1 MAIEVIVGDR
11 VQLIET
17 ETRHDYLLD
26 NSPIPGCT
34 SILQRAGYVDLS
46 MVPAAVL
53 KAKSE
58 FGTKIHEYTHFY
70 DEDDL
75 DMNDLIDFPEYSRRV
90 EGWAQFRE
98 DWDFTPDP
106 KWSEKPLAVVVNGM
120 PFGVKPDCFGVGRF
134 GVGGTSLLST
144 VEKKTT
150 VEIERS
156 AELQTAAQALA
167 LKSPEVP
174 IPGRIVCQLL
184 DEKDRNG
191 KYYRIHR
198 CENRRDES
206 LFLACLAIDIDK
218 RNSKI
223 IK

>member
-1 MAIEVIVGDR
+1 MAIEVIRGSR
-11 VQLIET
+11 VKLIET
-17 ETRHDYLLD
+17 DDRHDYLLEG
-26 NSPIPGCT
+26 SPIPGCT
-34 SILQRAGYVDLS
+34 SILQRSGYVDYS
-46 MVPAAVL
+46 GIPEATL
-53 KAKSE
+53 KAKAA
-58 FGTKIHEYTHFY
+58 FGSKIHELTHFY
-70 DEDDL
+70 DDDDL
-75 DMNDLIDFPEYSRRV
+75 DMTDLIDFPEYSRRV
-90 EGWAQFRE
+90 EGWAQFRQ
-98 DWDFTPDP
+98 DWDFIPDRT
-106 KWSEKPLAVVVNGM
+106 WSEQPIAIVVNGM
-120 PFGVKPDCFGVGRF
+120 TFGVKPDCFGVGRF
-134 GVGGTSLLST
+134 GPGGTSLLCT

-167 LKSPEVP
+167 LKSPECP

-184 DEKDRNG
+184 DEAGRDG
-191 KYYRIHR
+191 KFYRIHK